1 MKNFEIKADLYRN
14 RRLKAFKKAMLH
26 LKNDRFS
33 LRQKQEHR
41 GELDEINEI
50 A

>member
-1 MKNFEIKADLYRN
+1 MKNTKKKANLYRN
-14 RRLKAFKKAMLH
+14 MRLKAFKKAMLH

-33 LRQKQEHR
+33 LHQRQERR

>member
-1 MKNFEIKADLYRN
+1 MKNFEIKADLNRN
-14 RRLKAFKKAMLH
+14 RRFKAFKKAMLH

-33 LRQKQEHR
+33 LRQKQEPR
-41 GELDEINEI
+41 EELDEINEI